1 MHRTVEEILNP
12 VSGLPQ
18 ILQKA
23 IGLSLTTSALSRT
36 FSNFFFCSWVYSSTL
51 LRGRDGRPLA
61 RRTVPLLYRSL
72 SSCVFTLFAQP
83 VSVHRL
89 GVAHQPSLQ
98 PLWTLMS
105 FSTSLP

>member
-72 SSCVFTLFAQP
+72 PLPACSPYSLSPCQFIDSVLPTNHLFSHYGP
-83 VSVHRL
+83 
-89 GVAHQPSLQ
+89 
-98 PLWTLMS
+98 
-105 FSTSLP
+105 